1 MDIRALAYIRIEATD
16 LDRWREFGTNILGM
30 MVAPGMPGDTNLYL
44 KMDEYSYRYC
54 IIPGGAD
61 RFACA
66 GWEVPGREA
75 FEQALAE
82 LEAAGVSYRLGSA
95 EAASERNVRGF
106 ATLLDPAGHD
116 LEICYNPRLDYQ
128 PLVSTV
134 GLSGFETGYHGAMGL
149 GHIAM
154 ATPCLEE
161 SHRFYTQ
168 VLGFG
173 QTDYMHF
180 FFNPEPAVPGAD
192 HPGQGL
198 HFLHANN
205 PRHHSLALY
214 EDSEPH
220 PGNLVHLMAE
230 VPTLDDFGHFMDRI
244 HEAGTRVVTC
254 MGRHTN
260 DKMVSTYVES
270 PAGFALEYG
279 FDGVQID
286 WRNYTPTESSTT
298 SHWGHRWNQG

>member
-16 LDRWREFGTNILGM
+16 IEKWRSFGTDILGM
-30 MVAPGMPGDTNLYL
+30 MIAPGMEDKDKLYL
-44 KMDEYSYRYC
+44 KMDEYNYRYA
-54 IIPGGAD
+54 IVPGAED
-61 RFACA
+61 RFLCA
-66 GWEVPGREA
+66 GWEVPG
-75 FEQALAE
+75 
-82 LEAAGVSYRLGSA
+82 EAAFRAALEELKAAGIAYEVGSIE
-95 EAASERNVRGF
+95 EARERNVRGF
-106 ATLLDPAGHD
+106 ASLQDPGGQE
-116 LEICYNPRLDYQ
+116 LEICFNPRLDYE
-128 PLVSTV
+128 PLVSPAGV
-134 GLSGFETGYHGAMGL
+134 SAFETGYHGDMGL

-154 ATPCLEE
+154 QTPCLAE
-161 SHRFYTQ
+161 SHRFYTE
-168 VLGFG
+168 VMGFG

-180 FFNPEPAVPGAD
+180 HFDPEPS

-214 EDSEPH
+214 EDSQSH

-230 VPTLDDFGHFMDRI
+230 VKTLDDFGRFLDRI
-244 HEAGTRVVTC
+244 HDSGTKVVTA

-260 DKMVSTYVES
+260 DKMVSAYVES